1 MIREGARMT
10 NTDTLTR
17 RQVISGALALSGAAP
32 AIGQARHKR
41 PNILFA
47 IADDQSYLH
56 TGAAGY
62 KSVSTPAFDRLA
74 QTGVRFTHSFCSS
87 PSCTPSRGAILTG
100 SISGVLRKAGI
111 FGAACHK
118 SSLCIPTCWSRRI
131 TTSVCRAKAGPGY
144 LEPAG
149 RSRNPAGPNLQK
161 LRCVP

>member
-1 MIREGARMT
+1 MDESRPEKAGKRIEALCRFDMIREGARMT

-62 KSVSTPAFDRLA
+62 KSVSTPAFDR
-74 QTGVRFTHSFCSS
+74 
-87 PSCTPSRGAILTG
+87 
-100 SISGVLRKAGI
+100 
-111 FGAACHK
+111 
-118 SSLCIPTCWSRRI
+118 
-131 TTSVCRAKAGPGY
+131 
-144 LEPAG
+144 
-149 RSRNPAGPNLQK
+149 
-161 LRCVP
+161 